1 MNSQLKPE
9 EKIWA
14 NRLLKNLGLLIL
26 RLLSNFFET
35 MEKGRNKFDKSLMKF
50 GKNFIGVD
58 DYRTYE
64 NRSDLYRRIVI

>member
-1 MNSQLKPE
+1 
-9 EKIWA
+9 
-14 NRLLKNLGLLIL
+14 
-26 RLLSNFFET
+26 

-64 NRSDLYRRIVI
+64 NRSDLYRRIVIVIFVHLEYVIYTIAVRQSLPF